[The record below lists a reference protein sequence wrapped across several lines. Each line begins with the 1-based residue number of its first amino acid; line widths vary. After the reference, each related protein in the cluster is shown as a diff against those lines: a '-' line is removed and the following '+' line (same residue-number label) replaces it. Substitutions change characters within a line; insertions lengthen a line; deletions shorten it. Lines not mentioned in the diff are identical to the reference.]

1 MTILI
6 ANIGTSDLA
15 VKLTDFD
22 YYVPIKFDRNE
33 PGVVLEG
40 LEDEEIYLWENRERF
55 VAELLCR
62 DEFGIPFKEKK
73 RGEDT
78 VFEFSF
84 RELTEKLLHAYRNN
98 PETWEPRLCP
108 GRIAGV
114 LQSAMETYDVKDA
127 RIFVT
132 DQQPPQPGDSV
143 FLFEIL
149 KLWVERQ
156 GWDLILHSQVLD
168 PAKPANDLDQMLEE
182 YYKFFRQIPMQ
193 DDILVSIKGGTPQM
207 QTAIKVQTI
216 STGLQHLF
224 LDPQLSV
231 KAILAGDFS
240 ACQPSSYWQYRRSQ
254 KYQIVELL
262 LQRWDFDGARQVLK
276 DWKKTLDD
284 LRDRGL
290 PEQPQ
295 LSANQK
301 IIDRAIG
308 ALDMAVCYLNF
319 DEAGAKTAFEKLRK
333 PKELKQIV
341 NGYDKLLNLYTT
353 CRIFWNLEQI
363 ANFLPRLGSFCEETL
378 HQIFLQLN
386 GERYFDRRNHP
397 HDWWLKKSQVEGEL
411 FALFSDRERKTNAKF
426 ERHNFH
432 QEPTYRFPG
441 RLSKR
446 NFAEAL
452 ILYQKGNC
460 SSSQTLLDSLTKLDY
475 WVDKRNQIIHSA
487 NGVSK
492 KTMQEVLAGDRKLK
506 DQKALDACEPAA
518 IVAEMTEMSRETY
531 TLFGK
536 SSSGLLKFVGQD
548 TPHYIYDEIAG
559 WVVEQL
565 MNAGLQ

>member
-15 VKLTDFD
+15 VKLTGFD
-22 YYVPIKFDRNE
+22 YYVPIGFDRDQPNLPREDLTDNE
-33 PGVVLEG
+33 AE
-40 LEDEEIYLWENRERF
+40 LWNKRGEY
-55 VAELLCR
+55 VAELLCH
-62 DEFGIPFKEKK
+62 ELQVPCQQQT
-73 RGEDT
+73 RGYS
-78 VFEFSF
+78 FSF
-84 RELTEKLLHAYRNN
+84 RDLTEQLFYAYRDF
-98 PETWEPRLCP
+98 PDTWESRICP
-108 GRIAGV
+108 GRIGGV
-114 LQSAMETYDVKDA
+114 LQSARDNYHVRDA
-127 RIFVT
+127 WIFVT
-132 DQQPPQPGDSV
+132 DQNPPQHGDSI

-156 GWDLILHSQVLD
+156 GWDLTLHSQVLD
-168 PAKPANDLDQMLEE
+168 PAKPANDLDMMLEE
-182 YYKFFRQIPMQ
+182 YYQFFRNIQINE
-193 DDILVSIKGGTPQM
+193 DILVSIKGGTPQM

-216 STGLQHLF
+216 STGIQHLF

-240 ACQPSSYWQYRRSQ
+240 DCQPSSYWQYRRSQ
-254 KYQIVELL
+254 KYQVVELL

-276 DWKKTLDD
+276 DWKKTLAF

-301 IIDRAIG
+301 VVDAVIA
-308 ALDMAVCYLNF
+308 ALDLAVCHLNF
-319 DEAGAKTAFEKLRK
+319 DEAGAKTAFQKLRK

-386 GERYFDRRNHP
+386 GERYFDRQKYP
-397 HDWWLKKSQVEGEL
+397 HDWWLDKRQMEGEL
-411 FALFSDRERKTNAKF
+411 FALFSERERQTNA
-426 ERHNFH
+426 NFH
-432 QEPTYRFPG
+432 QHDFRKKPKYRLPG
-441 RLSKR
+441 RFSKR

-452 ILYQKGNC
+452 ILYRKGDM
-460 SSSQTLLDSLTKLDY
+460 SSWQALDESLVKLDY

-492 KTMQEVLAGDRKLK
+492 QTMQEVLAGDRKLK
-506 DQKALDACEPAA
+506 DQKALAACEPAA
-518 IVAEMTEMSRETY
+518 IVAEMTEMSRQTY
-531 TLFGK
+531 ELFGK
-536 SSSGLLKFVGQD
+536 SSSGLLKFVGPD
-548 TPHYIYDEIAG
+548 TPHYLYDEIAN

-565 MNAGLQ
+565 MTAGLE